1 MPPDGRRRGP
11 PPPKIVIMNTSGEI
25 SVNQKQGSVNKC
37 PHCGDS
43 LAAFSSV
50 CKSCGH
56 ELVNIDVNR
65 SLNALVQRFEA
76 IELDIEAKGLV
87 EKSRQNAIREKKAQ
101 VIRDFPIP
109 NSREDLQQL
118 LYYIQPKLLYSVKPD
133 PNIEDWRAKFTEVL
147 NRAKKAYR
155 DDARTLQEF
164 EKLEQS
170 LQTTVAQNLQIRI
183 RRSPLV
189 ALLLVAGV
197 VGGATVAMRAQRQES
212 ARRNCEEAY
221 VQGALAEKS
230 RLEAALSQVDA
241 EYKSARFSEALMHSS
256 RLRWE
261 YVSACQTKEGT
272 QEQTLWDAKR
282 TEVVALIQNG
292 IAEQSAKQKLADDR
306 LATEKKAQEDQ
317 AAADRRQA
325 EDKAAA
331 RRRAEADLAHTRE
344 AQAAT
349 DARKANVESQ
359 Y

>member
-1 MPPDGRRRGP
+1 
-11 PPPKIVIMNTSGEI
+11 MNTGSENP
-25 SVNQKQGSVNKC
+25 VNQKQGSINKC

-43 LAAFSSV
+43 LAAFSTV

-65 SLNALVQRFEA
+65 SLNALVQRLEA

-87 EKSRQNAIREKKAQ
+87 EKSRQKAICEKKAQ

-118 LYYIQPKLLYSVKPD
+118 LYYIQPKLVYSVKPD
-133 PNIEDWRAKFTEVL
+133 PNVEDWRAKFTEVL

-155 DDARTLQEF
+155 DDTRTLQEF

-170 LQTTVAQNLQIRI
+170 LQTTMAQNLQVRV
-183 RRSPLV
+183 RRSPLM
-189 ALLLVAGV
+189 ALLVVAGV
-197 VGGATVAMRAQRQES
+197 VGGVAIAVLAQHQQS
-212 ARRNCEEAY
+212 TQGKCEQAFA
-221 VQGALAEKS
+221 QASLAENS

-241 EYKSARFSEALMHSS
+241 EYKSGNFSQALMHSG

-261 YVSACQTKEGT
+261 YVSDCQPKGAT
-272 QEQTLWDAKR
+272 QEQSLWGAKR
-282 TEVVALIQNG
+282 AEIVALIQNG
-292 IAEQSAKQKLADDR
+292 IAEQSAKQKLTDDR
-306 LATEKKAQEDQ
+306 LAADKKAQEDQ
-317 AAADRRQA
+317 VAADRRQA
-325 EDKAAA
+325 DDKAAA
-331 RRRAEADLAHTRE
+331 QQRAEADLAHTRE

-349 DARKANVESQ
+349 AARKASLESQ